1 MVRHF
6 ETWYILLEVAY
17 TRHAR
22 HFDMNPTIRKILE
35 NINTLSKELEKTDGK
50 SNETNV
56 SDATVHQKISRAFRS
71 QNSQPTAST
80 SNAGGTSSSTVPKF
94 QLAYNFIKGRKRKQ
108 VQTSTKKTTGTYVKD
123 VILLAGPNEDK
134 VPRQGVRIFL
144 SENIHIVSGATFSKD
159 LDYLPLCDF
168 LKSLFPSKLVEFDDI
183 EILMPVHRE
192 NSSSSRR
199 ESEKTRR
206 VLVENHRKLVE
217 FSSAFCP
224 EKYFSTYLVW
234 NS

>member
-17 TRHAR
+17 TRHTR

-56 SDATVHQKISRAFRS
+56 SDATVHQEISRAFRS

-94 QLAYNFIKGRKRKQ
+94 QLAYNFMKGRKRKQ

-144 SENIHIVSGATFSKD
+144 SENNHIVSGATFSKD

-168 LKSLFPSKLVEFDDI
+168 LKSLFPSKLGEFDDI
-183 EILMPVHRE
+183 EILMPVH
-192 NSSSSRR
+192 S
-199 ESEKTRR
+199 
-206 VLVENHRKLVE
+206 KLLPPNLPPGQQL
-217 FSSAFCP
+217 SAFLLQKIFNC
-224 EKYFSTYLVW
+224 FAR
-234 NS
+234 